1 MVKILS
7 HFFFGALSNRLSLGS
22 EVGGRRGPPWRWNL
36 VKKHCIF
43 SCYLD
48 SLTISKTMRCCP
60 LSVLHYAC
68 ARASSLH
75 LLVKNIVFTY
85 SREIERDCMLFIVL
99 TCHWFHWTSGL
110 INPCSLNDKRIV
122 SELCSK
128 STEATL
134 IFTKNSVNPVLWN
147 MLTARNVKMRSRGP
161 ARM

>member
-1 MVKILS
+1 
-7 HFFFGALSNRLSLGS
+7 
-22 EVGGRRGPPWRWNL
+22 
-36 VKKHCIF
+36 
-43 SCYLD
+43 
-48 SLTISKTMRCCP
+48 MRCCP

-147 MLTARNVKMRSRGP
+147 MLTACNVKMRPRGP
-161 ARM
+161 AKMSKLRLLIPRRKSTTKLCRRGTHAGTNETIIDQNVRHLR